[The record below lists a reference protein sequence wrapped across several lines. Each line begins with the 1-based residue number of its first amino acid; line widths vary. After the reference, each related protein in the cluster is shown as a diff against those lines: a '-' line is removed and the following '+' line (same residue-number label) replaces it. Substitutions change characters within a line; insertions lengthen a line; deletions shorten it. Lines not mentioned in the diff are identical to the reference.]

1 MCLEPL
7 DYATV
12 ETDAKRSVQYRE
24 RISIS
29 VVGSGSKVSN
39 QPERKVS
46 NLFGPS
52 IPEAQNNFSQS
63 LLPQGF
69 KQPERFSLVPYD
81 SYRISLIQ
89 V

>member
-7 DYATV
+7 DFATV

-29 VVGSGSKVSN
+29 VVGSGSKISN

-52 IPEAQNNFSQS
+52 IPEAQSNFGQS

-69 KQPERFSLVPYD
+69 K
-81 SYRISLIQ
+81 
-89 V
+89 